1 MIFPLQKRME
11 TPGPVANVEHKTQKQ
26 VYHVRTAE
34 LTSRLVTTI
43 LIPMNLEKNN
53 QASVQASVQA

>member
-1 MIFPLQKRME
+1 ME